1 MHGILQVDRG
11 NVVEQR
17 QEHLP
22 AWVAASR
29 LGSLKVSGQSV
40 TLWFQMHGSSRIDA
54 REGSFHLC
62 RGDWM
67 LLERESQPLLQVQR
81 NALTLGITIPADSW
95 DRMARRFPSQEIPLP
110 GRDHLHASHRRMAL
124 RLWRQGANA
133 HKDDAHRQ
141 RCLETLLR
149 HLASMQPEVGALA
162 ARYPRRSLQRQRQLL
177 MRMQR
182 ARLFLEGN
190 SHRVV
195 RLSELAD
202 LTNLSIWH
210 FAKTYQAL
218 YSESPLASG
227 KRMRLERARRMLLA
241 TSYSIAEVGRACGFE
256 NNCGF
261 SRAFRAWYGT
271 TPSAIKANAESVPGE
286 GSVPMAATFRGH

>member
-22 AWVAASR
+22 AWIAASR
-29 LGSLKVSGQSV
+29 LGNLKVSGQSV

-54 REGSFHLC
+54 REGSFHLR

-95 DRMARRFPSQEIPLP
+95 DRMTRRFPSQEIPLP
-110 GRDHLHASHRRMAL
+110 GRDHLRAGHRRMAL

-149 HLASMQPEVGALA
+149 HLASMQPGIGTLA
-162 ARYPRRSLQRQRQLL
+162 ERCPGRSVQRKRQVL

-190 SHRVV
+190 THRIVS
-195 RLSELAD
+195 LSELAD

-218 YSESPLASG
+218 YTESPLASG

-241 TSYSIAEVGRACGFE
+241 TPYSIAEVGRACGFE

-271 TPSAIKANAESVPGE
+271 TPSTLKASAEPTPAA
-286 GSVPMAATFRGH
+286 VPMAAAARGH